1 MKRKLQPLID
11 SITIKPLVKLRILFN
26 PRLIANLYIAI
37 DAVIANRLRSLLTAL
52 GIIFGVAAV
61 IAMLAI
67 GNGAQQEILN
77 QIKLVGVNNI
87 VIKPIIEQKEEK
99 INEKVGKK
107 EKNRF
112 SPGLTVRDVE
122 SMKAI
127 LPDLTQVSP
136 EIILDTYVIR
146 GGFRRSAKLVGID
159 PSYFT
164 IYDFRILEGKP
175 FNAEQLKIG
184 APVCIIGSALK
195 SRFFP
200 TENPVGKSMKV
211 GMHWLT
217 IIGVLNERVVSQA
230 SISKLG
236 IRDFNMDVYTPLQ
249 SVLIRYRNRDLIT
262 AEALRLAA
270 MRSQGMNFSSTANT
284 GGTENEQE
292 KKNYHQLDRLVLQV
306 DKTEKLQATAEIIS
320 RLLKRRHYDVV
331 DYEIEIPEL
340 LLKQQQ
346 RTNDIFNYVL
356 GAIAGISLLVGG
368 IGIMNIMLAS
378 VLERIKEIGLR
389 LAIGAKK
396 SDVVQQFLFEA
407 VMISVSGGIIG
418 VILGVAFAFIVSSF
432 ADIPTI
438 ISFASI
444 ALSFGVAAA
453 VGLIFGI
460 APARRAASQDPI
472 ASLRYE

>member
-1 MKRKLQPLID
+1 VQLNTKLLA
-11 SITIKPLVKLRILFN
+11 
-26 PRLIANLYIAI
+26 PRVLANLYIAI
-37 DAVIANRLRSLLTAL
+37 DAVIANRVRSLLTAL

-99 INEKVGKK
+99 LNEQASGKK
-107 EKNRF
+107 EKKKF
-112 SPGLTVRDVE
+112 SPGLTIRDVK
-122 SMKAI
+122 SITTTIPGLAKI
-127 LPDLTQVSP
+127 SP
-136 EIILDTYVIR
+136 EIILNTNIIR
-146 GGFRRSAKLVGID
+146 NGIRRSAKLVGVE
-159 PSYFT
+159 PTYFE
-164 IYDFRILEGKP
+164 IYDFQLSEGQM
-175 FNAEQLKIG
+175 FNQEQLKIG
-184 APVCIIGSALK
+184 SPVCIIGSALK

-200 TENPVGKSMKV
+200 TENPIGKSIKV
-211 GMHWLT
+211 GPHWLT
-217 IIGVLNERVVSQA
+217 IIGVMKERLVSQN

-236 IRDFNMDVYTPLQ
+236 IRDFNMDVYAPLQ
-249 SVLIRYRNRDLIT
+249 SVLVRYENRDLIT
-262 AEALRLAA
+262 GEALRLAA
-270 MRSQGMNFSSTANT
+270 MRSRGMVFMSSSNDS
-284 GGTENEQE
+284 EDEQD
-292 KKNYHQLDRLVLQV
+292 KKNYHQLDRLVIQV
-306 DKTEKLQATAEIIS
+306 EETNKMQSTAEILT
-320 RLLKRRHYDVV
+320 RLLSRKHYEVV
-331 DYEIEIPEL
+331 DFEIEIPEL

-389 LAIGAKK
+389 LAIGAQKK
-396 SDVVQQFLFEA
+396 DIVQQFLFEA
-407 VMISVSGGIIG
+407 IMISVSGGLIG
-418 VILGVAFAFIVSSF
+418 VVLGVTMAFIVSSV

-438 ISFASI
+438 VSFSSI
-444 ALSFGVAAA
+444 ILSFGVAAT

-460 APARRAASQDPI
+460 APARKAATQDPI